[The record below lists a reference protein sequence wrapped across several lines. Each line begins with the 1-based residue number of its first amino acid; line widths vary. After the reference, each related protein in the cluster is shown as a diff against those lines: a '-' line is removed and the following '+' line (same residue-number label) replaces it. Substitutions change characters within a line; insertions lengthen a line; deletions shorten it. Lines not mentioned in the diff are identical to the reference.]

1 MIHGNEAKKS
11 SQAIP
16 PPRHRHSAVIYDQG
30 MWVYGGMTDLQER
43 SDLWR
48 LDLGKRSLNT
58 LDTRVTLTF
67 LAPQQSANSGASSG
81 AKWDRVH
88 FTVTAPSACTRLC
101 CSSAGRSRAICP
113 TKSGDFTLVSDVLTG
128 V

>member
-16 PPRHRHSAVIYDQG
+16 PPRHRHSAVIYDEG

-48 LDLGKRSLNT
+48 LDLGKRCLNT
-58 LDTRVTLTF
+58 SDTVTDLLIVCST
-67 LAPQQSANSGASSG
+67 PRQSASSGASSG
-81 AKWDRVH
+81 ANSDPVH
-88 FTVTAPSACTRLC
+88 FTVTAPSVCTRLC
-101 CSSAGRSRAICP
+101 C
-113 TKSGDFTLVSDVLTG
+113 
-128 V
+128 